1 MKNLILIRH
10 AKSSWDAP
18 LIDKHRPLSKRGIDD
33 AHLVSANVGGHLP
46 KSFVV
51 WSSTAQRAKNTAHI
65 FAANLSIP
73 VDNIIFKDDLYTFE
87 EKKLEQII
95 KSCDNK
101 YDNLILFG
109 HNEAIT
115 NFVNTFGNL
124 AVENVPTSGFV
135 SMSFE
140 GDDWESIRKGKT
152 EKVVFPSELK
162 KYDPP
167 SHTGKPV
174 Y

>member
-1 MKNLILIRH
+1 
-10 AKSSWDAP
+10 
-18 LIDKHRPLSKRGIDD
+18 PLSKRGIDV
-33 AHLVSANVGGHLP
+33 AHLVAANVADILP
-46 KSFVV
+46 KSFIV

-65 FAANLSIP
+65 FAETLSIP
-73 VDNIIFKDDLYTFE
+73 VDNIIFKDELYTFDA
-87 EKKLEQII
+87 KKLEQII
-95 KSCDNK
+95 KSCDNR

-109 HNEAIT
+109 HNAAIT

-124 AVENVPTSGFV
+124 AIENVPTSGFV
-135 SMSFE
+135 SISFA
-140 GDDWESIRKGKT
+140 DTDWGSIRRGQT